1 MLYRSTGAVDERDR
15 ALALARRAVELDP
28 QSFIV
33 RARAAATDYEIGP
46 GTEAQRRTRAT
57 RDLEVALRLNPWS
70 AQVLGM
76 LHDLAVQGHDDAAAA
91 RWAHKL
97 CEMNLCP
104 EPVPED
110 PAGN

>member
-1 MLYRSTGAVDERDR
+1 
-15 ALALARRAVELDP
+15 
-28 QSFIV
+28 
-33 RARAAATDYEIGP
+33 
-46 GTEAQRRTRAT
+46 
-57 RDLEVALRLNPWS
+57 
-70 AQVLGM
+70 M